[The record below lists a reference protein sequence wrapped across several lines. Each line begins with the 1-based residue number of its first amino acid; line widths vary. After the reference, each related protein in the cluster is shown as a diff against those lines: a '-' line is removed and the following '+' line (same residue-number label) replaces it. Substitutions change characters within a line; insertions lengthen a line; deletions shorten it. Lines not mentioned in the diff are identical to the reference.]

1 VPYVV
6 FSQSTGL
13 RFPLVALLN
22 NARRFFDIS
31 VDVLE
36 EHEHS
41 ARVAV
46 DLRGQRAVFAL
57 GIEPVSEAWL
67 ERARRAE
74 EAGRAA
80 GMAGLAA
87 RCPMIW
93 RIEPE
98 GEAPDAITLE
108 LAGLLASVALG
119 PVLPP
124 DDSTLFGVRGARER
138 AQKA

>member
-1 VPYVV
+1 VGYVV
-6 FSQSTGL
+6 FSQSNEQ
-13 RFPLVALLN
+13 RWPLVALLQ

-36 EHEHS
+36 EHDGVL
-41 ARVAV
+41 RVAV
-46 DLRGQRAVFAL
+46 GRNGAHAHFRLTIEAASPAL
-57 GIEPVSEAWL
+57 Y
-67 ERARRAE
+67 ERARTAE
-74 EAGRAA
+74 TAGRAA
-80 GMAGLAA
+80 GMATLAA
-87 RCPMIW
+87 RCPTIW

-98 GEAPDAITLE
+98 GEAPAALTLK

-124 DDSTLFGVRGARER
+124 DDSTLFGVRGAQER